1 MMKFTTKTATC
12 LSIALLCMVFSHCE
26 DSNKV
31 VPETSINL
39 TDLPQSIKTAHAIP
53 LDSLQLAM
61 NEVAAAVS
69 IAQSGSELL
78 ALENQQYKYQKS
90 SQAILNQLKQNTSL
104 DHSNHSKT
112 NLILGREIISGADR
126 NSSGAQSKEMRSEC
140 VSRYGMMRSLAQYER
155 TEKREA
161 KILSLWLFD
170 ELNRISKGKYS
181 SSKMNQ
187 LAQHTKLNIQG
198 IVKGDLTKSN
208 ATFDLDL
215 SKKYIVIL
223 STPHGASYYTYANE
237 LGITRKPETQ
247 SMPKRVELYI
257 NRLIEDR
264 QTSEKN
270 AYTTVM
276 DELNRSKKK
285 REKALASFKAIA
297 PALQEIATKNRP
309 LASNNSQMNRLKENI
324 NKLGA
329 QQRKL
334 EITRDSIKYQINK
347 LEDALK

>member
-1 MMKFTTKTATC
+1 
-12 LSIALLCMVFSHCE
+12 
-26 DSNKV
+26 
-31 VPETSINL
+31 
-39 TDLPQSIKTAHAIP
+39 
-53 LDSLQLAM
+53 
-61 NEVAAAVS
+61 
-69 IAQSGSELL
+69 
-78 ALENQQYKYQKS
+78 
-90 SQAILNQLKQNTSL
+90 
-104 DHSNHSKT
+104 
-112 NLILGREIISGADR
+112 
-126 NSSGAQSKEMRSEC
+126 
-140 VSRYGMMRSLAQYER
+140 
-155 TEKREA
+155 
-161 KILSLWLFD
+161 
-170 ELNRISKGKYS
+170 
-181 SSKMNQ
+181 MNQ

-223 STPHGASYYTYANE
+223 STSHGASYYTYANE

-270 AYTTVM
+270 AYTTVL

-297 PALQEIATKNRP
+297 PALQEIATKSRP
-309 LASNNSQMNRLKENI
+309 LTSNNSQMNRLKESI
-324 NKLGA
+324 NKLGE